1 MKLKISLADVSL
13 RRRVCMAI
21 ALVSLLPL
29 IVLFYYFSGNYISF
43 WVTVILAVI
52 IFLGW
57 QIVFEIFSSI
67 VKIYTHSKDTLE
79 KIGEKVPSVSDEI
92 QSLENM
98 ISLLSDKVKS
108 GFKQLRDFTRMTE
121 DLNKEVSRTML
132 VLSTIFQANDLFSKK
147 APAQDV
153 IKLIINHLKHLVQSE
168 VCFCSLEGGAGGK
181 FETISSININ
191 DLKVKSF
198 LEQKAGE
205 FSQIKG
211 IIIWDRRNKP
221 KKYSQWAQDL
231 GVENIAIVPVSSKE
245 RIVGLIGVGNNVDDH
260 SFSKDDL
267 EVLSLFSQN
276 ITLIWEHEKLS
287 AKIEELEIVDYLTG
301 LYNQKLIVKRL
312 DEEIKRATIYQRPC
326 GFIAVRI
333 INYDDYRKKQGVVEA
348 EKCFRRIAKAFE
360 TILKP
365 VDIAGRIGPNTL
377 GAILIESNK
386 RQSQEVADNLKKNL
400 AQLCGDEVKLSFS
413 VAESPIHGVTAREIM
428 LFAQKDNGA

>member
-1 MKLKISLADVSL
+1 MKLKISLANFSL
-13 RRRVCMAI
+13 RRRVCIAI

-79 KIGEKVPSVSDEI
+79 KIGEKVPSASDEV

-98 ISLLSDKVKS
+98 ISLLTDKVKS
-108 GFKQLRDFTRMTE
+108 GFEQLRDFTRMTE

-132 VLSTIFQANDLFSKK
+132 VLSTILQANDLFSKE

-153 IKLIINHLKHLVQSE
+153 IKLIINHLKHLVRSE
-168 VCFCSLEGGAGGK
+168 VCFCSLEGRVGGK
-181 FETISSININ
+181 FETISAININ
-191 DLKVKSF
+191 DSRMKSF
-198 LEQKAGE
+198 FEQKAGE

-231 GVENIAIVPVSSKE
+231 GVENIAIVPVFFKE
-245 RIVGLIGVGNNVDDH
+245 RIVGLIGVGNNVDDY

-267 EVLSLFSQN
+267 EVLSLFSQLCRN
-276 ITLIWEHEKLS
+276 RPDATRH
-287 AKIEELEIVDYLTG
+287 
-301 LYNQKLIVKRL
+301 RL
-312 DEEIKRATIYQRPC
+312 PATR
-326 GFIAVRI
+326 
-333 INYDDYRKKQGVVEA
+333 
-348 EKCFRRIAKAFE
+348 
-360 TILKP
+360 
-365 VDIAGRIGPNTL
+365 
-377 GAILIESNK
+377 
-386 RQSQEVADNLKKNL
+386 
-400 AQLCGDEVKLSFS
+400 
-413 VAESPIHGVTAREIM
+413 
-428 LFAQKDNGA
+428 